1 MLGQTQGTFGIYPAP
16 AEVMPPVHVHKPS
29 ADACTGCCTHAV
41 EKLVSQFSKPHSWAK
56 YYVTIRQFPSQQAL
70 QRVTNP
76 KESSHVSF
84 HCATGGSLFENVMLC
99 LIFSYLA
106 DAQMSG
112 VVLRS
117 LLL

>member
-1 MLGQTQGTFGIYPAP
+1 M
-16 AEVMPPVHVHKPS
+16 MPPVHIHKPS
-29 ADACTGCCTHAV
+29 ADACTRCCTHAI
-41 EKLVSQFSKPHSWAK
+41 EKLVSQFNKLHSWAK

-70 QRVTNP
+70 QRVMNL

-99 LIFSYLA
+99 LIFSYLS
-106 DAQMSG
+106 DAQMSS

-117 LLL
+117 LFL